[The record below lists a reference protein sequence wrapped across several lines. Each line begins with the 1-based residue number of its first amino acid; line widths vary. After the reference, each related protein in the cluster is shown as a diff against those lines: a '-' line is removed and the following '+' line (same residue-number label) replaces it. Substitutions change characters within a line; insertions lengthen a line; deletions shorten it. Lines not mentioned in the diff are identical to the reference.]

1 MIRLAKIN
9 DFNQIREIYKIARNF
24 MKQTGNPNQWGD
36 NRPEEKSILSD
47 LENERM
53 YIIVENEEIVGVFSL
68 QNFDEDYLNIDGKW
82 INDEEYIVIHKVASK
97 GSKKGIFSEIIN
109 FVSNNTNNIRIDTHE
124 DNKVMQK
131 ILVKNGFE
139 YCGEV
144 YIEGELKRRAYHLV
158 IKK

>member
-1 MIRLAKIN
+1 MIRLAKID
-9 DFNQIREIYKIARNF
+9 DFKGILDVYKIARTF
-24 MKQTGNPNQWGD
+24 MKETGNPNQWGD
-36 NRPEEKSILSD
+36 NRPTEEAILEDIKASKMYVIE
-47 LENERM
+47 ENT
-53 YIIVENEEIVGVFSL
+53 EILGLFSL
-68 QNFDEDYLNIDGKW
+68 QDFDNDYVNIDGKW
-82 INDEEYIVIHKVASK
+82 LNDEKYIVIHKVASS
-97 GSKKGIFSEIIN
+97 GNKKGIFSEIIN